1 MYAFEQQV
9 GGDQREAICGVTEG
23 RCVVANAE
31 DGCVVAGRNAVRQ
44 SVDESELAQRGDFG
58 AGREILLGS
67 GTALITP
74 ESWNQITTS
83 FSQYCPEGF
92 RGSRSAADILKD
104 LQEAAG

>member
-1 MYAFEQQV
+1 M
-9 GGDQREAICGVTEG
+9 GK
-23 RCVVANAE
+23 VARAR
-31 DGCVVAGRNAVRQ
+31 GTVP
-44 SVDESELAQRGDFG
+44 SVDTEMDGWAEGKHAESVEAVTF
-58 AGREILLGS
+58 LLGS